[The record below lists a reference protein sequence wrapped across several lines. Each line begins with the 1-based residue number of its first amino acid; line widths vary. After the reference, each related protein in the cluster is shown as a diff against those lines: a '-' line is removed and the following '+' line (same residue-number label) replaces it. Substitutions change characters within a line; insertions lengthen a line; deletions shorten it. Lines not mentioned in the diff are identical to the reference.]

1 MERLIEIF
9 RKKIAST
16 ETAFVRS
23 LESQINWNARLVCIR
38 GSRGTGK
45 TTLILQHIKKTF
57 AGSLDK
63 VLYVSLDNLY
73 FSDNSLLD
81 FVDSFVKRGGTHLFL
96 DEVHKYPDWSRA
108 VKNIYDDYPELHVV
122 FTGSSLL
129 EILNARSDLS
139 RRALVYNLQGLSFR
153 EYLNLNAKT
162 DFPVLSL
169 EKILQNNEN
178 LSAQIVS
185 KIKPFEYFSDYLR
198 HGYYP
203 YFLEGIDD
211 YYIRLNET
219 VNLILEIELPQLRK
233 LDVAYIVKIK
243 KLLAVIG
250 KSAPFIPNVTEIA
263 SSIQISRQTLL
274 QYFEYLEESKLIYQ
288 VFKQSRGLGALEKPD
303 KIFLENTNLMY
314 MFDDVQTDVGN
325 VRETFAFNQLSHA
338 HEVLF
343 SEQSDF
349 FVDKKY
355 TFEVGGKNKKR
366 RQIKDVS
373 DSYILAD
380 NIEYGTDRRIPIWL
394 LGFLY

>member
-9 RKKIAST
+9 RKKIVST
-16 ETAFVRS
+16 EMTFVRS

-57 AGSLDK
+57 ADSLDK

-81 FVDSFVKRGGTHLFL
+81 FVDDFVKRGGTHLFL

-108 VKNIYDDYPELHVV
+108 VKNIYDDYPELYVV

-162 DFPVLSL
+162 DFPILSL
-169 EKILQNNEN
+169 EEILQNNEN
-178 LSAQIVS
+178 LSSQIVS
-185 KIKPFEYFSDYLR
+185 KIKPFEYFSDYLKW
-198 HGYYP
+198 GYYP

-219 VNLILEIELPQLRK
+219 MNLILEIELPQLRK

-263 SSIQISRQTLL
+263 SSVQISRQTLL

-288 VFKQSRGLGALEKPD
+288 VFKQSRGLGTLEKPD

-325 VRETFAFNQLSHA
+325 VRETFAFNQLSHS

-380 NIEYGTDRRIPIWL
+380 NIEYGTERRIPIWL

>member
-1 MERLIEIF
+1 MEKLIESF
-9 RKKIAST
+9 RKKINST
-16 ETAFVRS
+16 NMTFIRS
-23 LESQINWNARLVCIR
+23 LEGQINWEARLICIR

-45 TTLILQHIKKTF
+45 TTLLLQHIKKTF
-57 AGSLDK
+57 SEKLDN

-81 FVDSFVKRGGTHLFL
+81 FVDFFVKRGGTHLFL
-96 DEVHKYPDWSRA
+96 DEVHKYPDWSRTI
-108 VKNIYDDYPELHVV
+108 KNIYDDYPELHVV

-153 EYLNLNAKT
+153 EYLNLVAGT
-162 DFPVLSL
+162 DFSILSL
-169 EKILQNNEN
+169 QEILDDNANI
-178 LSAQIVS
+178 SAEIVS
-185 KIKPFEYFSDYLR
+185 KIKPFEFFEDYLK

-203 YFLEGIDD
+203 YFLEGVDD
-211 YYIRLNET
+211 YYTRLNET
-219 VNLILEIELPQLRK
+219 VNLILGIELPLLRNMDTSYLLKIQK
-233 LDVAYIVKIK
+233 LI
-243 KLLAVIG
+243 AVIG
-250 KSAPFIPNVTEIA
+250 KSAPFVPNTSELA
-263 SSIQISRQTLL
+263 ASIQIARQTLL
-274 QYFEYLEESKLIYQ
+274 QYFNYLEESKLIYQ
-288 VFKQSRGLGALEKPD
+288 VFKQSRGLGTLEKPD

-314 MFDDVQTDVGN
+314 MLSLEETNIGN
-325 VRETFAFNQLSHA
+325 VRETFAFNQLSYA

-349 FVDKKY
+349 LVDKKY

-366 RQIKDVS
+366 KQIKDIP

-380 NIEYGTDRRIPIWL
+380 NIEYGTEKRIPIWL

>member
-1 MERLIEIF
+1 M
-9 RKKIAST
+9 
-16 ETAFVRS
+16 RS

-57 AGSLDK
+57 ADSLDK

-73 FSDNSLLD
+73 FSDNSLID
-81 FVDSFVKRGGTHLFL
+81 FVDGFVKRGGTHLFL

-169 EKILQNNEN
+169 EEILQNNEN

-250 KSAPFIPNVTEIA
+250 KSAPFIPNATEIA

>member
-16 ETAFVRS
+16 ETAFMRS

-57 AGSLDK
+57 ADSLDK

-81 FVDSFVKRGGTHLFL
+81 FVDGFVKRGGTHLFL

-169 EKILQNNEN
+169 EEILQNNEN

-185 KIKPFEYFSDYLR
+185 KIKPFEYFSDYLK

-211 YYIRLNET
+211 YYVRLNET

-250 KSAPFIPNVTEIA
+250 KSAPFIPNATEIA